1 MQKEIPLIR
10 FVTVLLATLL
20 ASPAAL
26 AQDDW
31 RKQFLHI
38 DAPVVLLKNVRIVD
52 GSGGPPAVQQS
63 ILISNGRIEAVGPAL
78 RAPEG
83 ARVVDLAGRT
93 VLPGLVMLH
102 DHLMYFS
109 GRAIWHAQPISYPK
123 LYLAA
128 GVTTVRTA
136 GSEQPE
142 VDRNLKARIDGGHA
156 PGPRIHLTGP
166 FFNGAASDFL
176 GDTVIHDEA
185 EARAAVAYWAGRG
198 FRTFKLYDAVDAS
211 MARVIID
218 EAHARGIK
226 VTGHLG
232 AMGCIDAARL
242 GIDFIEH
249 AFASCHRDLET
260 THDGRGFHA
269 DMNDPKLQPLMDAL
283 LAADVVL
290 VSTPTRLDAPLT
302 AEELELLAPQARERY
317 LADSANPPSWLPDV
331 AGTRELRKLER
342 AYVARGGRLGVGAD
356 AMDFGQIAGYA
367 NHRAL
372 LALVEDGWTPAE
384 VIRMVTSNNADL
396 LGVGDHVGRIAP
408 GYLADLIVV
417 TGDPLADIREAS
429 HIELVFKDGQGYDP
443 AKLREAAKGL
453 VGWH

>member
-1 MQKEIPLIR
+1 MSKGIHRGRLL
-10 FVTVLLATLL
+10 LLAALL
-20 ASPAAL
+20 MGAPPGY
-26 AQDDW
+26 AQEDW
-31 RKQFLHI
+31 RKQYLRV
-38 DAPVVLLKNVRIVD
+38 DAPVVLLRDVRVID
-52 GSGGPPAVQQS
+52 GSGSPPADHQS

-78 RAPEG
+78 EAPAG
-83 ARVVDLAGRT
+83 AHVIELAGRT

-102 DHLMYFS
+102 DHMMYFS
-109 GRAIWHAQPISYPK
+109 GRAIWHAQPVSYPR

-176 GDTVIHDEA
+176 GDTVLHDA
-185 EARAAVAYWAGRG
+185 AQARAAVAYWAGRG
-198 FRTFKLYDAVDAS
+198 FGTFKLYDAIDAS
-211 MARVIID
+211 LAKVVID

-232 AMGCIDAARL
+232 AMGCIEAARL

-249 AFASCHRDLET
+249 AFASCHKDLGT
-260 THDGRGFHA
+260 THDGRGFRANA
-269 DMNDPKLQPLMDAL
+269 DAPRAQRLMDAL
-283 LAADVVL
+283 LAANVVL
-290 VSTPTRLDAPLT
+290 VSTPTRLDEPLS
-302 AEELELLAPQARERY
+302 AGELALLAPQARERY
-317 LADSANPPSWLPDV
+317 LADVANPPPWSPDA

-367 NHRAL
+367 NHRAML
-372 LALVEDGWTPAE
+372 VLVEDGWTPAE

-396 LGVGDHVGRIAP
+396 LGVGDRVGRIAP

-417 TGDPLADIREAS
+417 PGDPLADIREAS
-429 HIELVFKDGQGYDP
+429 RIELVFKDGLGHDP
-443 AKLREAAKGL
+443 AALREAAKGL